1 MRLLHGRDLRWW
13 MLVGCCGSFLGLLYV
28 GLWQF
33 YLPLK
38 VFSVSVSYQFFTH
51 HPALTA
57 SFVHRVVYMLGSED
71 ICTLVLYYRDISW

>member
-1 MRLLHGRDLRWW
+1 MDARRLLRVFLRSSLRWS
-13 MLVGCCGSFLGLLYV
+13 LAILFASQSV
-28 GLWQF
+28 
-33 YLPLK
+33 
-38 VFSVSVSYQFFTH
+38 SVSVSYQFLTH